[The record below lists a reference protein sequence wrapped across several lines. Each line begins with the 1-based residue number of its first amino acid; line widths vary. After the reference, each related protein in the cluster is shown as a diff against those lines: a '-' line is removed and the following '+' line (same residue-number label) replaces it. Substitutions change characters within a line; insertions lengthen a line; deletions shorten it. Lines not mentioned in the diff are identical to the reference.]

1 MRHDRPRWFRVAR
14 VRARRFLARFDRT
27 APLWLVWLPSWG
39 VSLLV
44 HGVALVILATVV
56 YVTNQPRREKE
67 FDSTIISLADQD
79 FSTLVPSD
87 QVGDPYTEAT
97 SEKSPSISLSPSDS
111 GISQPTM
118 AADRDFTPRLAMLN
132 RSSNSKLPSLSD
144 VVTAPKIHAE
154 DMTAPFSGR
163 SGASKAQLIRRE
175 GGTSASEIAVQNGLD
190 WLMRHQRKDGGWSLD
205 VRDECKTP
213 PGCPEDVHVVS
224 DTAAT
229 GLALLPFLGAGHIHT
244 QPSRYQE
251 QVRRGVDWLIANQ
264 QKSGELFLG
273 GQIHSQFYSHAIA
286 SMALCESYGLSKD
299 PRLAEPAQRAINFIA
314 QSQNKYDGGWR
325 YYPGAEGDTSVFG
338 WQMFA
343 LRSARLAG
351 LEVPKS
357 VIKGCAHYLDVS
369 SCDKHRTTYSY
380 LPGGLPKPT
389 MTAEGLLCRQYL
401 GWTQD
406 NPNLQTGVAGVWA
419 DLQSSNE
426 RNIYYWYYATQLLHN
441 MHNKAW
447 RQWNPRVRDGLV
459 ASQMTTKSCD
469 NGSWSPFVPEADV
482 WGIRA
487 GRLYQTSLSI
497 LTLEV
502 YYRFLPLYRN
512 DDPKKNDEPAPKL

>member
-1 MRHDRPRWFRVAR
+1 MRVAR
-14 VRARRFLARFDRT
+14 VRARRFLARFDRA

-44 HGVALVILATVV
+44 HGVALVILATLV
-56 YVTNQPRREKE
+56 YVTGQPAREKSD
-67 FDSTIISLADQD
+67 FDSSIISLADRD
-79 FSTLVPSD
+79 FTSLVPADHS
-87 QVGDPYTEAT
+87 GDPFTETKA
-97 SEKSPSISLSPSDS
+97 EQPPSISLTPADS
-111 GISQPTM
+111 GISQPT
-118 AADRDFTPRLAMLN
+118 LA
-132 RSSNSKLPSLSD
+132 SNSSAMSRMPIFDRSTDGRVSNLAD
-144 VVTAPKIHAE
+144 IVTTPKVHAE

-163 SGASKAQLIRRE
+163 AGPNKAQLIRRE
-175 GGTSASEIAVQNGLD
+175 GGTTASEMAVQNGLD

-205 VRDECKTP
+205 VRNECRIA
-213 PGCPEDVHVVS
+213 PGCPEDVHVES

-229 GLALLPFLGAGHIHT
+229 GLGLLPFLGAGHIHT
-244 QPSRYQE
+244 QPSRYQDVV
-251 QVRRGVDWLIANQ
+251 QRGIDWLLANQ

-273 GQIHSQFYSHAIA
+273 GQIQTQFYSHAIA
-286 SMALCESYGLSKD
+286 TMALCEAYGLSKD
-299 PRLAEPAQRAINFIA
+299 KRLAEPAQRAIDFIA

-325 YYPGAEGDTSVFG
+325 YAPGMEGDTSVFG

-351 LEVPKS
+351 LNVSKS
-357 VIKGCAHYLDVS
+357 VIKGCVHYLDVS

-380 LPGGLPKPT
+380 LPGGMPKPT

-401 GWTQD
+401 GWTRD
-406 NPNLQTGVAGVWA
+406 NPNLQTGVAGVWT
-419 DLQSSNE
+419 DLQFSNE

-447 RQWNPRVRDGLV
+447 QQWNPKVRDGLI
-459 ASQMTTKSCD
+459 ATQMTTKECD
-469 NGSWSPFVPEADV
+469 NGSWSPIFPQPDT
-482 WGIRA
+482 WGTKG

-512 DDPKKNDEPAPKL
+512 DDPKSADEPATKL